1 MRPARL
7 AVAAALTAVL
17 AGASAGG
24 ASASVPVLGGDAG
37 FDTKGFDA
45 GFDTKGFGRPH
56 PSQIIYGGGAQT
68 FNLFHVRWKHWG
80 ATQAYGTAKGW
91 YVPTGKAISE
101 GHTVTERLVAYSLGT
116 CNGKRA
122 YTRMARYVP
131 SLGQHFRRNAKN
143 DNSIFCDTP

>member
-17 AGASAGG
+17 AGASVSS
-24 ASASVPVLGGDAG
+24 ASAPVTVLGGA
-37 FDTKGFDA
+37 A

-91 YVPTGKAISE
+91 YVPPGKAISG
-101 GHTVTERLVAYSLGT
+101 GHAVTERLVAYRLGT

-131 SLGQHFRRNAKN
+131 SLGQHFHRNAKN
-143 DNSIFCDTP
+143 DNSIFCTTP